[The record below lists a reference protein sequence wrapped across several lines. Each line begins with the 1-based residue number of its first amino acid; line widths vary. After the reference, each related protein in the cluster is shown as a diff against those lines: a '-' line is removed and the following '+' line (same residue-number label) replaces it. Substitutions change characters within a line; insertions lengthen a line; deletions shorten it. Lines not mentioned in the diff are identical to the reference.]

1 MTSCDPKAVQGLN
14 QSLQCMV
21 WRAHIMRDLSVRSG
35 VKIPTKVL
43 IGRHFIPSQFASLLC
58 LQFKFKYYYSQ

>member
-1 MTSCDPKAVQGLN
+1 
-14 QSLQCMV
+14 
-21 WRAHIMRDLSVRSG
+21 MRDLSVRSG